1 MAAVAEEDLPTK
13 VNIVISQ
20 KDRNLSKVVQ
30 KEREMGIPWV
40 TCRSMKVMKMRRKRI
55 KIKLMIK
62 TLRKWKE

>member
-1 MAAVAEEDLPTK
+1 
-13 VNIVISQ
+13 VISR

-40 TCRSMKVMKMRRKRI
+40 TCPKMKVMKMRRKRI

-62 TLRKWKE
+62 ILRKWKE